1 MVDVELSVEGVSL
14 NFTSKISEKEV
25 STCLCCEEL
34 RLEHHKTKLEISSYE
49 EIFKLVLLT
58 MSSHNFHLQK
68 RVRLMSHKV

>member
-1 MVDVELSVEGVSL
+1 MVDVELSVEVVSL

-49 EIFKLVLLT
+49 EIFKLVLM

-68 RVRLMSHKV
+68 RVRLMTHKI